1 MKQEEIKAV
10 KELLKKIPE
19 DELNKAVGGLSPAA
33 KKAFAMAGILG
44 AGAAVGFVGTWG
56 IQHLISKNKK
66 SSTNSES
73 QTISTDSIELPTK
86 YKLNE
91 DAENDLIEYAQNRSA
106 QKTTVPFEK
115 DDELILIYDMFLGDI
130 DIKPTDL
137 SLQQFIGLY
146 NAKHPDKPIK

>member
-56 IQHLISKNKK
+56 IQHLKSTNKK
-66 SSTNSES
+66 NTPTPAAPKVTPPPPAYTLDKFTEEALAEYLKDRSQEENPVALEKDEDLDMIFSEFLS
-73 QTISTDSIELPTK
+73 DHEITKNELP
-86 YKLNE
+86 
-91 DAENDLIEYAQNRSA
+91 
-106 QKTTVPFEK
+106 
-115 DDELILIYDMFLGDI
+115 
-130 DIKPTDL
+130 
-137 SLQQFIGLY
+137 LQQFIGLY